1 MQVLPFVF
9 SLILVFFFLTSRLAS
24 EERLD
29 KKLLSSCFQVHKNRL
44 GLINKGEAC
53 KLRAAR
59 KPFARSKPDDSEIK
73 IAETCYRPEGDCDNN
88 QRISLGFFLKK
99 TDELSYQ
106 FAKVKLY
113 NVLSAFYK
121 NRISVELLDELVTCF
136 ITQKPKRLCN
146 LVLKS
151 EESKKQFFNLLTDK
165 NYPLEDILV
174 TDIYKDNALCYFFYL
189 RKDVFDKL
197 FQSSQTQAYLEKE
210 YKMRCELKSFV
221 LVKER
226 VLPYLINVCPEWTG
240 VYFDQLLCFQSP
252 AKKQIK
258 ASVKNQKNEF
268 FYFSTDEVIVQ

>member
-29 KKLLSSCFQVHKNRL
+29 KKMLSSCFQVHKNRL

-53 KLRAAR
+53 KLRTAR
-59 KPFARSKPDDSEIK
+59 KPFARSKMGDPEIK
-73 IAETCYRPEGDCDNN
+73 ISEPCFRPEGVCDNN
-88 QRISLGFFLKK
+88 HRISLAFFLKK
-99 TDELSYQ
+99 TDELSFQ
-106 FAKVKLY
+106 FAKTKLY

-121 NRISVELLDELVTCF
+121 HRISGDLLDEILSCF

-151 EESKKQFFNLLTDK
+151 EEAKKQFFNLLADK

-174 TDIYKDNALCYFFYL
+174 ADVYKDNAFCYFFYL
-189 RKDVFDKL
+189 RKDIFEKL
-197 FQSSQTQAYLEKE
+197 FQSTQTVTYLEKE
-210 YKMRCELKSFV
+210 YQMRCELKSFV

-226 VLPYLINVCPEWTG
+226 VLPYLINICPDWTS

-258 ASVKNQKNEF
+258 ATVKNQKSEF
-268 FYFSTDEVIVQ
+268 FYFSTDEVTSQ